1 MNSLTLGE
9 VCSVLRIEAPA
20 FSGNVAPMLSVLDN
34 PEIRKHALPISVA
47 GYHLMAQQG
56 LVAERA
62 ELIRGVIIEKMP
74 KSPLHEILTSGI
86 HERLL
91 ALLAAGPWWVRK
103 EASLSLTDS
112 EPEPDV
118 SVVSG
123 KRLDYSRGH
132 PTTAH
137 LVIEVAVTSEHLD
150 REKASI
156 YAEAG
161 VGEYWIILANERIV
175 EVHTGAKDGHWANV
189 RRVSVDEALQPTM
202 FPGVQLV
209 LRDFFPA

>member
-1 MNSLTLGE
+1 
-9 VCSVLRIEAPA
+9 
-20 FSGNVAPMLSVLDN
+20 MLYVLDN
-34 PEIRKHALPISVA
+34 PEIRRHALPISVA
-47 GYHLMAQQG
+47 GYHIMAQQG

-74 KSPLHEILTSGI
+74 KTPLHEILTSGI

-91 ALLAAGPWWVRK
+91 VLLASGPWWVRK
-103 EASLSLTDS
+103 EAPLSLADS

-123 KRLDYSRGH
+123 KRLDYTRGH
-132 PTTAH
+132 PTTAQ
-137 LVIEVAVTSEHLD
+137 LVIEVAITTENLD

-161 VGEYWIILANERIV
+161 VGEYWLILANERIV
-175 EVHTGAKDGHWANV
+175 EVHTGAKDGHWTNV
-189 RRVSVDEALQPTM
+189 RRVSADEELHPTTL
-202 FPGVQLV
+202 PGVQLV
-209 LRDFFPA
+209 LRDCFPA